1 VSIGLTG
8 ASIHGVVGPGSYRWR
23 MRLLHTSDWHLGR
36 TFHGQSLLADQET
49 VLEALADL
57 AADRGV
63 DAVLV
68 SGDLY
73 DRAVPSP
80 ETVQAATRILRRI
93 RDAGIV
99 IVAISGNHDS
109 APRLGAFTDFLAAGG
124 LHLRTSLDRVADPV
138 LLADAAG
145 PVAIYPLP
153 YLEPDLARAAWGL
166 PAPADHQR
174 VLTAAM
180 RRVRADLATRPSG
193 TRSVVLAHAFVVGA
207 VAGGSERSI
216 AVGGVESVTA
226 EVFDGI
232 DYVALG
238 HLHRPQ
244 VLSDRVR
251 YSGSPMPY
259 AFSEAGQRKS
269 VWLIEIDASGVLVGE
284 RLPLPVVRPLATV
297 RGQLADILCLATSF
311 VDTYLSVELTDP
323 VRPLDAMRR
332 LREVH
337 PHTLLVQ
344 WLPDAR
350 GAAVV
355 ADPLP
360 VGQTRGDLDVL
371 LDFVATTRGAPATRG
386 ERMLLDAAVTAGRM
400 AEAAG

>member
-1 VSIGLTG
+1 MIPE
-8 ASIHGVVGPGSYRWR
+8 VVGPASYRER

-36 TFHGQSLLADQET
+36 TFHGQSLLADQEM
-49 VLEALADL
+49 VLGALADL
-57 AADRGV
+57 AAERTV

-109 APRLGAFTDFLAAGG
+109 APRLGAFSDFLAAGG

-138 LLADAAG
+138 LLSDAAG
-145 PVAIYPLP
+145 QVAIYPLP

-174 VLTAAM
+174 VLAAAM
-180 RRVRADLATRPSG
+180 GRVRTDLAARPAG

-207 VAGGSERSI
+207 VPGGSERSI

-226 EVFDGI
+226 EVFDGV

-238 HLHRPQ
+238 HLHGAQ
-244 VLSDRVR
+244 VLSERVR
-251 YSGSPMPY
+251 YSGSPMAY
-259 AFSEAGQRKS
+259 AFSETGHRKS
-269 VWLIEIDASGVLVGE
+269 AWLVEMDASGAVVGE
-284 RLPLPVVRPLATV
+284 RLPLPLVRRLATI
-297 RGQLADILCLATSF
+297 RGRLADILCLTTGLAEA
-311 VDTYLSVELTDP
+311 YLSVELTDP

-337 PHTLLVQ
+337 PHTLVVQ
-344 WLPDAR
+344 WLPDDPR
-350 GAAVV
+350 AALV

-360 VGQTRGDLDVL
+360 VGHTRTDLDVL
-371 LDFVATTRGAPATRG
+371 LDFVDTTRGAPASSG
-386 ERMLLDAAVTAGRM
+386 ERMLLDAAVTARRM

>member
-1 VSIGLTG
+1 
-8 ASIHGVVGPGSYRWR
+8 
-23 MRLLHTSDWHLGR
+23 
-36 TFHGQSLLADQET
+36 
-49 VLEALADL
+49 
-57 AADRGV
+57 
-63 DAVLV
+63 
-68 SGDLY
+68 
-73 DRAVPSP
+73 
-80 ETVQAATRILRRI
+80 VQAATRILRRI

-166 PAPADHQR
+166 PAPAGHQR
-174 VLTAAM
+174 VLAAAM
-180 RRVRADLATRPSG
+180 QRVRADLATRPAG

-226 EVFDGI
+226 EVFDGV

-244 VLSDRVR
+244 VLSERVR

-259 AFSEAGQRKS
+259 AFSEAGQRKC
-269 VWLIEIDASGVLVGE
+269 VWLIEIDPSGSVIGE
-284 RLPLPVVRPLATV
+284 QLALPLVRPLATA
-297 RGQLADILCLATSF
+297 RGRLADILCLTTGFTEA
-311 VDTYLSVELTDP
+311 YLSVELTDP

-337 PHTLLVQ
+337 PHTLVVQ
-344 WLPDAR
+344 WLPDDR
-350 GAAVV
+350 RAALV

-360 VGQTRGDLDVL
+360 VGHSRDDLDVL
-371 LDFVATTRGAPATRG
+371 LDFVATTRGAAASGG
-386 ERMLLDAAVTAGRM
+386 ERILLDAAVSAGRI

>member
-1 VSIGLTG
+1 
-8 ASIHGVVGPGSYRWR
+8 

-36 TFHGQSLLADQET
+36 TFHGQSLLADQEQ
-49 VLEALADL
+49 VLGVLAEL
-57 AADRGV
+57 AAARAV
-63 DAVLV
+63 DVVLI

-109 APRLGAFTDFLAAGG
+109 APRLGAFADFLAAGG
-124 LHLRTSLDRVADPV
+124 LHVRTSLDGVADPV
-138 LLADAAG
+138 LLSDAAG
-145 PVAIYPLP
+145 PIAVYPLP
-153 YLEPDLARAAWGL
+153 YLEPELARAAWGL

-174 VLTAAM
+174 VLAAAM
-180 RRVRADLATRPSG
+180 HRVRADLAGRAVG

-238 HLHRPQ
+238 HLHGAQR
-244 VLSDRVR
+244 LTERIR
-251 YSGSPMPY
+251 YSGSPMAY

-269 VWLIEIDASGVLVGE
+269 AWLIDIDAAGEVAGE
-284 RLPLPVVRPLATV
+284 RLELPVVRPLVTV
-297 RGQLADILCLATSF
+297 RGQLTDILCRTTELAES
-311 VDTYLSVELTDP
+311 YLSVELTDR

-332 LREVH
+332 LREVL
-337 PHTLLVQ
+337 PHTLVVQ
-344 WLPDAR
+344 WLPGDRPDAT
-350 GAAVV
+350 V

-360 VGQTRGDLDVL
+360 VGHARTDLDVL
-371 LDFVATTRGAPATRG
+371 LDFVDITRGTPASSG
-386 ERMLLDAAVTAGRM
+386 ERILLSAAVVARRM